1 LQNCSKRSA
10 PETAAAFRFLYGI
23 PRFFRI
29 GFTFFEFSISL
40 SKFARDHAALGA
52 ARFFIDLC
60 RYSVIMEDD
69 GCDTKYSHHTILEE
83 SKKEDLSYA
92 ETQKARA

>member
-1 LQNCSKRSA
+1 MEYPGSSELVS
-10 PETAAAFRFLYGI
+10 PFLNFLSPYRNLPGI
-23 PRFFRI
+23 MP
-29 GFTFFEFSISL
+29 
-40 SKFARDHAALGA
+40 HWGA